1 MDLPLKQLFAPRLPH
16 LLVVLGLAASV
27 AACAP
32 DVQNRG
38 NLPAE
43 SQVSTIQPGQST
55 RADVAA
61 ALGTPST
68 TSLFDN
74 GESWFY
80 IGGHSQQYAFYP
92 ITELDRQVLAISFDQ
107 QGVVTSVRKLTKEDG
122 TDIQVIERTTPTA
135 GNEITIM
142 QQLLGNIGRFNRP
155 IK

>member
-1 MDLPLKQLFAPRLPH
+1 MKQLSVSRLSH
-16 LLVVLGLAASV
+16 LLVVASLSYLV

-38 NLPAE
+38 NMPAE
-43 SQVSTIQPGQST
+43 SQVSTISPGAST
-55 RADVAA
+55 RSDVIA
-61 ALGTPST
+61 ALGSPST

-80 IGGHSQQYAFYP
+80 IGGHSQQYAFFP

-107 QGVVTSVRKLTKEDG
+107 QGTVTSVRTLTKEDG
-122 TDIQVIERTTPTA
+122 ADIQVVERITPTA
-135 GNEITIM
+135 GNEMTIM

-155 IK
+155 IN